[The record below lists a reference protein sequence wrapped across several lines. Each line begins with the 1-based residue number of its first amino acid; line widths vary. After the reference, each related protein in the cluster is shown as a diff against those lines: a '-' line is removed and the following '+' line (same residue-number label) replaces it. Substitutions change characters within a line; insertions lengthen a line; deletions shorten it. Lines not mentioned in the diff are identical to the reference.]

1 MSSKSSP
8 FPYAK
13 MRDRDMGIGGTC
25 LDLSFPQ
32 VIGINSCIENKYLQV
47 YRNQLQL
54 FYGTLE
60 PWLVCCCCLL
70 IQCNEPGTTL
80 FFLWH
85 QTLTGCEKLLES
97 RIWRHQVLLS
107 GDAFL
112 YFFEIRFSWA
122 GCANL
127 VAMYL
132 LCISMFHVFSLGSLQ
147 SAWTCLFA

>member
-1 MSSKSSP
+1 MGVDGLVNGQHKIEHIFCPSGCFWKLLSPEPGTLAMSSKSSP

-13 MRDRDMGIGGTC
+13 MRDRDMGIGGTS

-70 IQCNEPGTTL
+70 IQ
-80 FFLWH
+80 
-85 QTLTGCEKLLES
+85 
-97 RIWRHQVLLS
+97 
-107 GDAFL
+107 
-112 YFFEIRFSWA
+112 
-122 GCANL
+122 
-127 VAMYL
+127 
-132 LCISMFHVFSLGSLQ
+132 
-147 SAWTCLFA
+147 

>member
-1 MSSKSSP
+1 MCQSITHKRQHKIEKYFAHQVAFGSYCRPSLVLLAMSSKSSP

-13 MRDRDMGIGGTC
+13 MRDRDMGIGGTS

-70 IQCNEPGTTL
+70 IQ
-80 FFLWH
+80 
-85 QTLTGCEKLLES
+85 
-97 RIWRHQVLLS
+97 
-107 GDAFL
+107 
-112 YFFEIRFSWA
+112 
-122 GCANL
+122 
-127 VAMYL
+127 
-132 LCISMFHVFSLGSLQ
+132 
-147 SAWTCLFA
+147 